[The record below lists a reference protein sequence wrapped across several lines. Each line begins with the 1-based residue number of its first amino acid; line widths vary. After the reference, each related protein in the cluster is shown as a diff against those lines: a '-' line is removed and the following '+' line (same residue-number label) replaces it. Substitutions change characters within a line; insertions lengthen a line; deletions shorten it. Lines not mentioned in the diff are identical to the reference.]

1 MTAMHTSIGRALRLA
16 GVLALALLPA
26 SAFAAEAIGASEK
39 QNTNWTAIAMFAI
52 FVVGT
57 LFITKWA
64 AAKTKS
70 AADFYTA
77 GGGITGFQN
86 GLAIAGDYM
95 SAASF
100 LGISAAV
107 MSSGFDGLI
116 YSIGF
121 LVGWPI
127 LTFLMAERLRNLGKF
142 TFADVA
148 AFRFAQTPVRIFAA
162 SGTLVVVAFYLI
174 AQMVGA
180 GQLIKLLFGLDYWI
194 AVVIVGALMMVYVL
208 FGGMTATTWVQIIK
222 ACLLLGGAT
231 FMALM
236 VMWRYGFSPEG
247 MFAAAVGVK
256 TQIALAKGAA
266 PEAAAAAGQSI
277 MGPGTFIKDPISA
290 ISFGM
295 ALMFGTAG
303 LPHILMRFFT
313 VPSAKEARKS
323 VMWATGWIGYF
334 YLLTFII
341 GFGAITFVLTN
352 PEFLDAK
359 GGLIGGSNMAAV
371 HLARAVGGNI
381 FLGFISAVAFATILA
396 VVAGLT
402 LSGASA
408 VSHDLY
414 STVFK
419 GGKADSASELKVS
432 RITTICLGILA
443 VLLGIAF
450 EKQNIAFMV
459 SLAFA
464 VAASA
469 NFPVLFMSVLWK
481 DCTTK
486 GAVVGGFLGL
496 ASSVILTVLS
506 PSVWEATL
514 GNPVGSAPFPY
525 ASPALFSMTLGFLG
539 IWLVSILDN
548 SQRAKIDRAGF
559 PAQEVRSETGI
570 GASEASGH

>member
-1 MTAMHTSIGRALRLA
+1 MHRMKRL
-16 GVLALALLPA
+16 LPALALLAA
-26 SAFAAEAIGASEK
+26 SGLAFAAGADLGQAEK
-39 QNTNWTAIAMFAI
+39 QATNWTAISMFGMFVI
-52 FVVGT
+52 FT

-107 MSSGFDGLI
+107 FLNGYDGLI

-121 LVGWPI
+121 LVGWPVI
-127 LTFLMAERLRNLGKF
+127 TFLMAERLRNLGRF

-148 AFRFAQTPVRIFAA
+148 AYRFSQTPIRAFAA

-180 GQLIKLLFGLDYWI
+180 GQLIKLLFGLEYWI
-194 AVVIVGALMMVYVL
+194 AVVLVGNLMMVYVL

-222 ACLLLGGAT
+222 AILLLAGAS
-231 FMALM
+231 FMAFV
-236 VMWRYGFSPEG
+236 VMSQFSFSPEAL
-247 MFAAAVGVK
+247 FAKSVEIHEKKDA
-256 TQIALAKGAA
+256 
-266 PEAAAAAGQSI
+266 I

-290 ISFGM
+290 VSFGM

-323 VMWATGWIGYF
+323 VFWATTWIAYF
-334 YLLTFII
+334 YVLTFII
-341 GFGAITFVLTN
+341 GFGAIVLVSTN
-352 PEFLDAK
+352 PEFKDAAGK
-359 GGLIGGSNMAAV
+359 LLGGNNMAAI
-371 HLARAVGGNI
+371 HLAKAVGGNI

-414 STVFK
+414 ATVFK
-419 GGKADSASELKVS
+419 KGQASSENELRVS
-432 RITTICLGILA
+432 RATTIALGIIA
-443 VLLGIAF
+443 VVLGIVF

-464 VAASA
+464 IAASA

-481 DCTTK
+481 GCTTR
-486 GAVVGGFLGL
+486 GATIGGFLGL
-496 ASSVILTVLS
+496 VTAVALTVVS
-506 PSVWEATL
+506 KSVWVDVFGYKAAL
-514 GNPVGSAPFPY
+514 FPY
-525 ASPALFSMTLGFLG
+525 TSPALFSMTAGFVG
-539 IWLVSILDN
+539 IWLFSILD
-548 SQRAKIDRAGF
+548 SSERSRKDRVGF
-559 PAQEVRSETGI
+559 EAQKVRSETGI
-570 GASEASGH
+570 GAAAASGH

>member
-1 MTAMHTSIGRALRLA
+1 MKSFKNLGRPALTVAALA
-16 GVLALALLPA
+16 GV
-26 SAFAAEAIGASEK
+26 SAAAWAAGADLGQAQK
-39 QNTNWTAIAMFAI
+39 QATNWTAIGMFGV
-52 FVVGT
+52 FVVMT

-64 AAKTKS
+64 AARTRS

-107 MSSGFDGLI
+107 MASGFDGLI

-121 LVGWPI
+121 LVGWPVI
-127 LTFLMAERLRNLGKF
+127 TFLMAERLRNLGKF

-148 AFRFAQTPVRIFAA
+148 AFRFEQTPVRIFAA

-180 GQLIKLLFGLDYWI
+180 GQLIKLLFGLEYTY
-194 AVVIVGALMMVYVL
+194 AVVIVGVLMMVYVL

-222 ACLLLGGAT
+222 ACLLLGGAS
-231 FMALM
+231 FMAFM
-236 VMWRYGFSPEG
+236 VLWKYGFSPEA
-247 MFAAAVGVK
+247 MFADAVRIK
-256 TQIALAKGAA
+256 TEIAAKGGKDAA
-266 PEAAAAAGQSI
+266 TAAAAGQSI
-277 MGPGTFIKDPISA
+277 MGPGNFVKDPIST

-352 PEFLDAK
+352 PQFLDAK
-359 GGLIGGSNMAAV
+359 GGLMGGGNMAAV
-371 HLARAVGGNI
+371 HLANAVGGNV

-414 STVFK
+414 ATVIK
-419 GGKADSASELKVS
+419 KGKADSASELRVS
-432 RITTICLGILA
+432 KLTTVALGIVA
-443 VLLGIAF
+443 VVLGIAF

-464 VAASA
+464 IAASA

-486 GAVVGGFLGL
+486 GAVIGGFLGL
-496 ASSVILTVLS
+496 VSSVALTVVS

-514 GNPVGSAPFPY
+514 GNPKGSALFPY
-525 ASPALFSMTLGFLG
+525 TSPALFSMTIGFVG
-539 IWLVSILDN
+539 IWLFSLLDK
-548 SQRAKIDRAGF
+548 SARAKADRAGYL
-559 PAQEVRSETGI
+559 AQQVRSETGI
-570 GASEASGH
+570 GAAAASGH

>member
-1 MTAMHTSIGRALRLA
+1 MHRMKRL
-16 GVLALALLPA
+16 LPALALLAA
-26 SAFAAEAIGASEK
+26 SGLVFAAGADLGQAEK
-39 QNTNWTAIAMFAI
+39 QATNWTAISMFGMFVI
-52 FVVGT
+52 FT

-107 MSSGFDGLI
+107 FLNGYDGLI

-121 LVGWPI
+121 LVGWPVI
-127 LTFLMAERLRNLGKF
+127 TFLMAERLRNLGRF

-148 AFRFAQTPVRIFAA
+148 AYRFSQTPIRAFAA

-180 GQLIKLLFGLDYWI
+180 GQLIKLLFGLEYWI
-194 AVVIVGALMMVYVL
+194 AVVLVGSLMMVYVL

-222 ACLLLGGAT
+222 AILLLAGAS
-231 FMALM
+231 FMAFV
-236 VMWRYGFSPEG
+236 VMSQFSFSPEAL
-247 MFAAAVGVK
+247 FAKSVEIHEKKDA
-256 TQIALAKGAA
+256 
-266 PEAAAAAGQSI
+266 I

-290 ISFGM
+290 VSFGM

-323 VMWATGWIGYF
+323 VFWATTWIAYF
-334 YLLTFII
+334 YVLTFII
-341 GFGAITFVLTN
+341 GFGAIVLVSTN
-352 PEFLDAK
+352 PEFKDAAGK
-359 GGLIGGSNMAAV
+359 LLGGNNMAAI
-371 HLARAVGGNI
+371 HLAKAVGGNI

-414 STVFK
+414 ATVFK
-419 GGKADSASELKVS
+419 KGQASSENELRVS
-432 RITTICLGILA
+432 RATTIALGIIA
-443 VLLGIAF
+443 VVLGIVF

-464 VAASA
+464 IAASA

-481 DCTTK
+481 GCTTR
-486 GAVVGGFLGL
+486 GATIGGFLGL
-496 ASSVILTVLS
+496 VTAVALTVVS
-506 PSVWEATL
+506 KSVWVDVFGYKAAL
-514 GNPVGSAPFPY
+514 FPY
-525 ASPALFSMTLGFLG
+525 TSPALFSMTAGFVG
-539 IWLVSILDN
+539 IWLFSILD
-548 SQRAKIDRAGF
+548 SSERSRKDRVGF
-559 PAQEVRSETGI
+559 EAQKVRSETGI
-570 GASEASGH
+570 GAAAASGH